1 MDVASSRVSS
11 AHVSTLRR
19 VKDMREQRA
28 RSEWRSLEAARRA
41 AVAAEETAR
50 ENLSAA
56 RERRAAIE
64 AEFYSRLTASETLP
78 LGELDR
84 RHLILEGLATEIASR
99 VKALDEARRLREK
112 AAAAAAEGRAR
123 WLACASATHKWE
135 RIDIDVRKAKQARAE
150 VIREIETEDDV
161 TLRRRTRAGART

>member
-41 AVAAEETAR
+41 AAAAEETAR

-78 LGELDR
+78 PGELDR

-123 WLACASATHKWE
+123 WIGCASATHKWE
-135 RIDIDVRKAKQARAE
+135 RIEIGVRKAKQARAE
-150 VIREIETEDDV
+150 VIGEIETEDDV
-161 TLRRRTRAGART
+161 ALRRRTGART